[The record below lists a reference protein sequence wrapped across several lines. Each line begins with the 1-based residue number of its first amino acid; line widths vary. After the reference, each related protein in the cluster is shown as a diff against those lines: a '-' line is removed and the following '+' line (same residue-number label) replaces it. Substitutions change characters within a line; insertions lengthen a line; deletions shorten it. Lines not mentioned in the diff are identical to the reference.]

1 MKTRIKTLLTRFGV
15 APTRSRV
22 LPAVLTSLSLMLAG
36 PATAQLTITLSGT
49 NVVLTWPTNDGVFTL
64 LSATNLVSPVNWTAV
79 SGQNAVTNPIS
90 GTQQFYQLMPPG
102 MALIPA
108 GSFTIGD
115 TLDGETDAIPA
126 TVYVSAFYMDTNLV
140 SSNQWQSVYTYAT
153 NQGYTFV
160 NAGSDKATN
169 YPVELVDW
177 YDCVKWCNAR
187 SAQARLTPV
196 YYTDTN
202 LTQIFTSGDNGTTVY
217 ANWGANGYRLPTE
230 AEWEKAARGGLSGQR
245 FPWGLTI
252 SESQANYYPG
262 STNSYDLGGTQI
274 YGGGASPWT
283 SPVGT
288 FPANGY
294 GLNDMAG
301 NLWEWCWDWY
311 AGPTYP
317 AGSPYLGGTD
327 PRGPVGPLSDRV
339 RRGGSW
345 FNVASF
351 ARCACRNDAVP
362 YVASSS
368 IGFRCVRGL

>member
-1 MKTRIKTLLTRFGV
+1 MIRHRVGNERGIHHQFADPVAFGLLQAEQKFLR
-15 APTRSRV
+15 P
-22 LPAVLTSLSLMLAG
+22 L
-36 PATAQLTITLSGT
+36 TLSGT
-49 NVVLTWPTNDGVFTL
+49 NVVLTWPTNDGGFIL
-64 LSATNLVSPVNWTAV
+64 ESATNLVLPVNWTAIG
-79 SGQNAVTNPIS
+79 GQNAVTNPIS
-90 GTQQFYQLMPPG
+90 GTQQFYRLIPPG

-108 GSFTIGD
+108 GSFTNGD

-153 NQGYTFV
+153 NQGYAFV
-160 NAGSDKATN
+160 NAGSGKATN
-169 YPVELVDW
+169 YPEELVDW

-202 LTQIFTSGDNGTTVY
+202 LTQLFTSGDNGTTVY

-245 FPWGLTI
+245 FPWGDLI
-252 SESQANYYPG
+252 SETNANYYPG

-274 YGGGASPWT
+274 YGTGASPWT
-283 SPVGT
+283 SPVGA

-301 NLWEWCWDWY
+301 NVWEWCWDWY
-311 AGPTYP
+311 AGPAYP

-327 PRGPVGPLSDRV
+327 PHGPVGPLSDRV
-339 RRGGSW
+339 RRGGSY

-368 IGFRCVRGL
+368 IGFRCVRRP

>member
-1 MKTRIKTLLTRFGV
+1 MKSPIKNLFLLSALVAGLGLTL
-15 APTRSRV
+15 AS
-22 LPAVLTSLSLMLAG
+22 S
-36 PATAQLTITLSGT
+36 ATAQLTITLSGT
-49 NVVLTWPTNDGVFTL
+49 NVVLTWPTNNTAGLALQSTL
-64 LSATNLVSPVNWTAV
+64 NLGSAAVWSPVSPAPVIVNGPYT
-79 SGQNAVTNPIS
+79 VTNPIS
-90 GTQQFYQLMPPG
+90 GTQQFYRLIPPG

-153 NQGYTFV
+153 NHGYTFV
-160 NAGSDKATN
+160 NAGSDKGTN

-187 SAQARLTPV
+187 SAQARLTPA
-196 YYTDTN
+196 YYTDAGF
-202 LTQIFTSGDNGTTVY
+202 TQIFTNGDNGTTVY

-245 FPWGLTI
+245 FPWGNTI

-262 STNSYDLGGTQI
+262 SGQPYDFGGTQI

-301 NLWEWCWDWY
+301 NVWEWCWDWY
-311 AGPTYP
+311 AGPAYP

-339 RRGGSW
+339 RRGGSY

-351 ARCACRNDAVP
+351 ARCAFRNDAVP
-362 YVASSS
+362 YVASTS
-368 IGFRCVRGL
+368 IGFRCVRVP

>member
-1 MKTRIKTLLTRFGV
+1 MKSHIKNLFLRPALVAGLGLTL
-15 APTRSRV
+15 AS
-22 LPAVLTSLSLMLAG
+22 S
-36 PATAQLTITLSGT
+36 ATAQLTITLSGT
-49 NVVLTWPTNDGVFTL
+49 NVILTWPTNNTAGLALQSTL
-64 LSATNLVSPVNWTAV
+64 NLGSASVWSPVSPAPVIVNGPYT
-79 SGQNAVTNPIS
+79 VTNPIS
-90 GTQQFYQLMPPG
+90 GTQQFYRLIPPG

-108 GSFTIGD
+108 GSFTNGD

-160 NAGSDKATN
+160 NAGSGKATN

-187 SAQARLTPV
+187 SAQAHLTPV

-202 LTQIFTSGDNGTTVY
+202 LTQLFTSGDNGTTVY

-245 FPWGLTI
+245 FPWSDLI
-252 SESQANYYPG
+252 SETNANYYPG
-262 STNSYDLGGTQI
+262 SGQPYDLGGTQI

-301 NLWEWCWDWY
+301 NVWEWCWDWY
-311 AGPTYP
+311 AGPAYP
-317 AGSPYLGGTD
+317 AGSPYLGGAD

-339 RRGGSW
+339 RRGGSY

>member
-1 MKTRIKTLLTRFGV
+1 
-15 APTRSRV
+15 
-22 LPAVLTSLSLMLAG
+22 MLAG
-36 PATAQLTITLSGT
+36 PATAQLSITLSGT

-160 NAGSDKATN
+160 NSGSGKATN

-202 LTQIFTSGDNGTTVY
+202 LTQLFTSGDNFTMV
-217 ANWGANGYRLPTE
+217 
-230 AEWEKAARGGLSGQR
+230 
-245 FPWGLTI
+245 
-252 SESQANYYPG
+252 
-262 STNSYDLGGTQI
+262 
-274 YGGGASPWT
+274 
-283 SPVGT
+283 
-288 FPANGY
+288 
-294 GLNDMAG
+294 
-301 NLWEWCWDWY
+301 
-311 AGPTYP
+311 
-317 AGSPYLGGTD
+317 
-327 PRGPVGPLSDRV
+327 
-339 RRGGSW
+339 
-345 FNVASF
+345 
-351 ARCACRNDAVP
+351 
-362 YVASSS
+362 
-368 IGFRCVRGL
+368 